1 MPTGSPVL
9 SARRAPAGIGFDLP
23 IKFENYP
30 AQDSRVHRSERR
42 SEHSINWTLEPTDQ
56 RKIAIGLTALL
67 LVAAVSKRGA
77 AQEAI
82 AFPQIP
88 CIWYEAVEFPS
99 CVNYGS
105 LSEEQARAVR
115 GHPQFIEPQA
125 AASQD
130 REHDATPDL
139 AAHAS
144 RVVPSSPQ

>member
-1 MPTGSPVL
+1 M
-9 SARRAPAGIGFDLP
+9 
-23 IKFENYP
+23 
-30 AQDSRVHRSERR
+30 
-42 SEHSINWTLEPTDQ
+42 

-67 LVAAVSKRGA
+67 LIAAVSKRGA

-105 LSEEQARAVR
+105 LSEEQARTVR